1 MRPERHSRHVSSGTA
16 SGFSATVRRAA
27 SIGARVW
34 RSTLNPSPAL
44 IDRSLYDHQ
53 TPTRKQPVGR
63 CLPTSKLELCDTAAS
78 PTQASRWHACSHLK
92 HTECSRKKNYV
103 DVAAHA
109 EGVDTAKRIA
119 QQETLAGLDRGAADQ
134 SSHCAEAET
143 AGRLDGRDEDRPR
156 VVVAELNHGGT
167 VAQPPLRG
175 RARDAE
181 ITAGCAPIDRE
192 GARTRIS
199 NHRFATL
206 RSWTVQTFTRVT
218 T

>member
-1 MRPERHSRHVSSGTA
+1 VRCHFEHTQRSRQKD
-16 SGFSATVRRAA
+16 
-27 SIGARVW
+27 
-34 RSTLNPSPAL
+34 N
-44 IDRSLYDHQ
+44 
-53 TPTRKQPVGR
+53 
-63 CLPTSKLELCDTAAS
+63 
-78 PTQASRWHACSHLK
+78 
-92 HTECSRKKNYV
+92 V

-143 AGRLDGRDEDRPR
+143 AGRLDGRDEDRAR
-156 VVVAELNHGGT
+156 VVVAELNHAGT
-167 VAQPPLRG
+167 VAQPLRRG

-181 ITAGCAPIDRE
+181 ITAGSTPVAQQ
-192 GARTRIS
+192 GARTRFG